1 MSISAASCIA
11 FTVYPLFT
19 RPSFRTYRAVIYSS
33 LGLSG
38 IMFITHDFYLR
49 DCAIQRK
56 RFSFEWILLMAM
68 LNLTGAVLYATRV
81 RLSNTHAI
89 FYIIF

>member
-1 MSISAASCIA
+1 MSISAAICIA
-11 FTVYPLFT
+11 FTVYPPFT
-19 RPSFRTYRAVIYSS
+19 SPSFRTYRAVIYSS

-38 IMFITHDFYLR
+38 IIFITHGFHLWDY
-49 DCAIQRK
+49 AIQSK
-56 RFSFEWILLMAM
+56 RLSFELVLLMAM

-81 RLSNTHAI
+81 RLSNTM